1 MNRPKL
7 WRSLAVLAGALGLV
21 GAGVGLGVSLRG
33 GARPAAAGGKGAG
46 PAKMPRP
53 AGGPVQALDR
63 SHGGR
68 NHGGSADAIDMNLAS
83 GVECRPPAA
92 PGPAHPDRVL
102 AQLFNVRDSH
112 HSAYLLGW
120 QIVPYRG
127 PGTYRFATAGDLL
140 ALEPPAGGQPLG
152 FGKGTVTFFGG
163 SDSGTV
169 HAVVALKSGATLK
182 VDGTWICATAAG

>member
-1 MNRPKL
+1 M
-7 WRSLAVLAGALGLV
+7 WWGLAVVAGALVLV

-33 GARPAAAGGKGAG
+33 GARPVAAGGTGAG
-46 PAKMPRP
+46 PAKTTGT
-53 AGGPVQALDR
+53 AGGPVHAGGR

-68 NHGGSADAIDMNLAS
+68 SHGGSADVIDMNLAT

-102 AQLFNVRDSH
+102 AQLFNVHDGH

-120 QIVPYRG
+120 QIVPWRG
-127 PGTYRFATAGDLL
+127 PGTYKFATAGDLL